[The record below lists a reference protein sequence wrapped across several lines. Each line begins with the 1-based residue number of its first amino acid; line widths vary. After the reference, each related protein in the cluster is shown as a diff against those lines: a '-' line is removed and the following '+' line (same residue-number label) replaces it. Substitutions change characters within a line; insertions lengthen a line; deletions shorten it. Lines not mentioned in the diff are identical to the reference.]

1 MEQCYVA
8 FMCYSCRRPL
18 YTYLLELVF
27 FLTCLLAFL
36 FNSLLAT
43 WLDYQEAFD
52 SVPHKWLI
60 KALELAKVPEKI
72 ITVIK
77 ALMKK

>member
-1 MEQCYVA
+1 
-8 FMCYSCRRPL
+8 MCYSCRRPL

>member
-8 FMCYSCRRPL
+8 FMYYSCRRPL